1 MKKFLFN
8 LKLCFIA
15 FAMCLVG
22 ASNAFADTK
31 TGTIKFGSATGST
44 KINGKS
50 VTGDDDLGNTW
61 TITTDIKTESYTQ
74 NSAYSQ
80 VGASSKPA
88 TSITFTTT
96 LPEAQTIKSF
106 SAKFGG
112 NNGTAGTITL
122 NVGDKTVGSGKLDA
136 GNDVT
141 VSSTSSATG
150 TTLTVSVSGIKKG
163 VKVYYITY
171 SYDEGGSSTEE
182 PVKTL
187 SSISVTGTPEA
198 FKVGDSFNR
207 KGMTV
212 TANYSDNSSVV
223 VTDKAN
229 FSTPDMTTA
238 GEKTITVTYEGKSAT
253 YKINVAENITIAN
266 TKETAYTTADAINL
280 IKAGEDLDTKVYVKG
295 TVSKVD
301 SYSSKYKSITY
312 WLDNNT
318 FEVYGGISKL
328 GKDFA
333 SKDDV
338 KVGAEVIVL
347 GNLKKFTDKNG
358 KVTYELD
365 TNNELVDYVAPVV
378 VNVAPSFTTEPKAN
392 ASYTMNAN
400 ATNLTVKAEGTPEPT
415 FQWYKNTVNS
425 TEGGVAIDG
434 ATSTS
439 YKPSTNEL
447 GTTYYYCVATNSVG
461 SKASNVSAVTVKAST
476 TLTLNGNLPKLN
488 MGEENTYTVEVISD
502 GILSVN
508 SNNTN
513 IAEVKLDG
521 NKVTVKASDKVTGEA
536 KITIQISETAKY
548 KANHV
553 DYTLSVVNIVPTS
566 LDFTFD
572 DGKSAVKEENGMS
585 HNGLGSDYSAS
596 PKLKFDD
603 TDDYMLIAFNQEPD
617 VLCYDIK
624 GNNFSGGTFDV
635 FESADNKTYTL
646 VKSYTKIEGTQKE
659 SVSLKSASRFVK
671 FVYTEKKSGNVGL
684 GAISITKKVAE
695 PEIATEPKTTAEEGA
710 AAWAAETY
718 TREVATG
725 KLSTICLPYDAKVE
739 GAIVYA
745 LDGKVSKGGNVQSL
759 NFVLAGETEEESN
772 ILEAGTPYLYK
783 ATANTQTFTKTGKSS
798 SDVAPKASLEGF
810 VGTYKDFMLPIG
822 EYFLYSNGDKQEFR
836 KSGDS
841 GDGKSYVMVRAFKC
855 YISSLDDI
863 REVPEVAV
871 APYEASR
878 RLVIGTTTDES
889 TGITT
894 LDTDS
899 VEPANGKYVENGR
912 VVVVKN
918 GIKYNINGQRVK

>member
-31 TGTIKFGSATGST
+31 TGTITFGSGGVKLANSM
-44 KINGKS
+44 NGTDNLSNKWI
-50 VTGDDDLGNTW
+50 G
-61 TITTDIKTESYTQ
+61 TITDTEYFSG
-74 NSAYSQ
+74 NQ
-80 VGASSKPA
+80 VGSNGDPA
-88 TSITFTTT
+88 DKITFTISLTS
-96 LPEAQTIKSF
+96 EQTIKSF
-106 SAKFGG
+106 SIKVGG
-112 NNGTAGTITL
+112 FSKTTGTISL
-122 NVGDKTVGSGKLDA
+122 KVGDKEIGKGSFNK

-141 VSSTSSATG
+141 IKNTSEAMGNVLTAFVDVNSA
-150 TTLTVSVSGIKKG
+150 G
-163 VKVYYITY
+163 VKIYSITY
-171 SYDEGGSSTEE
+171 TYDDAGSEQ

-187 SSISVTGTPEA
+187 SSISVTGTPEE
-198 FKVGDSFNR
+198 FKVGDTFNHN
-207 KGMTV
+207 GMTV
-212 TANYSDNSSVV
+212 DANYSDNSSVV

-280 IKAGEDLDTKVYVKG
+280 IKAGNDLDTKVYVKG

-301 SYSSKYKSITY
+301 SYNKTHKSITY

-328 GKDFA
+328 GSDFA

-365 TNNELVDYVAPVV
+365 TNNELVEYVAPVV
-378 VNVAPSFTTEPKAN
+378 VNVAPSFTAHPTATM
-392 ASYTMNAN
+392 SYTKGKTAS
-400 ATNLTVKAEGTPEPT
+400 NLVVAASGTPAPT

-425 TEGGVAIDG
+425 TEGGVAIGG

-439 YKPSTNEL
+439 YKPSTKEL
-447 GTTYYYCVATNSVG
+447 GTTYYYCVATNSEGSATSNISTVSVKDAGNISFSGNQTKLFVG
-461 SKASNVSAVTVKAST
+461 D
-476 TLTLNGNLPKLN
+476 
-488 MGEENTYTVEVISD
+488 EDTYTINVAGGGV
-502 GILSVN
+502 LSVTSKN
-508 SNNTN
+508 SD
-513 IAEVKLDG
+513 IATATLEG
-521 NKVTVKASDKVTGEA
+521 NKVTIKARAVGSA
-536 KITIQISETAKY
+536 TIVYNANESETHT
-548 KANHV
+548 KAEKS
-553 DYTLSVVNIVPTS
+553 YTLTVSNLVRTN

-572 DGKSAVKEENGMS
+572 GKAADITAEKGMYQNGITA
-585 HNGLGSDYSAS
+585 NYSAS
-596 PKLKFDD
+596 PWLKIDA
-603 TDDYMLIAFNQEPD
+603 TNDYLMIAFNDEPD
-617 VLCYDIK
+617 KLNYTIK
-624 GNNFSGGTFDV
+624 DNGFSGGTFDV
-635 FESADNKTYTL
+635 LESADNKSYTI
-646 VKSYTKIEGTQKE
+646 VKSHTKIEGTQKE

-671 FVYTEKKSGNVGL
+671 FVYTEKKNGNVGL

-745 LDGKVSKGGNVQSL
+745 LDGKVSKGGKVQSL

-783 ATANTQTFTKTGKSS
+783 ATANTQTFTKIGNSS
-798 SDVAPKASLEGF
+798 SKVSPKANLEGF

-899 VEPANGKYVENGR
+899 VEPANGKYIENGR